1 MMAGPFDVVHRT
13 EDDIDSLRRDLGR
26 LVSEL
31 DRRRHE
37 LLDVRGQLR
46 KHPRVVIG
54 AAAGAALLLG
64 GLVAVAVGNR
74 RRHARPSVRAAEARR
89 ALARLLD
96 HPDRVAAEPSMGA
109 KIATAAGVAAGAV
122 VARRLAERL
131 VARTMPR
138 R

>member
-1 MMAGPFDVVHRT
+1 MAGPFDEVHRA
-13 EDDIDSLRRDLGR
+13 EGDLDSLRRDMGR

-31 DRRRHE
+31 DRRRKE

-54 AAAGAALLLG
+54 AAAGAVLVLG
-64 GLVAVAVGNR
+64 GLVALAVESR
-74 RRHARPSVRAAEARR
+74 RRRARPKTRARETRR

-109 KIATAAGVAAGAV
+109 KIATAAGVAAGSV
-122 VARRLAERL
+122 VARRVAERI
-131 VARTMPR
+131 VARAIPR